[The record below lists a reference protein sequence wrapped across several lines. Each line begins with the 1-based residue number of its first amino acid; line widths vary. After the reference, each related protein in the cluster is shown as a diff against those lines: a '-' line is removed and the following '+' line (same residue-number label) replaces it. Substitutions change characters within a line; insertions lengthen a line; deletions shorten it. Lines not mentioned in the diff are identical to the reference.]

1 MQTVAPLSP
10 QRNELISLAYLI
22 PDESL
27 TSVLDYVRY
36 VHEKDET
43 KTPLDAFDYELARR
57 AALDDD
63 DETIPFEQALT
74 ELGLTYDDLQAA
86 D

>member
-1 MQTVAPLSP
+1 MQTATALEPE
-10 QRNELISLAYLI
+10 RNELISLAYLI
-22 PDESL
+22 PKESL
-27 TSVLDYVRY
+27 ASVLDYVRY

-43 KTPLDAFDYELARR
+43 KTPLDAYDYELARL

-63 DETIPFEQALT
+63 QETIPLEQAMA
-74 ELGLTYDDLQAA
+74 EWGLTYDDLQ

>member
-1 MQTVAPLSP
+1 MQTVAPLSA

-27 TSVLDYVRY
+27 ASVLDYVRY

-43 KTPLDAFDYELARR
+43 KTPLDAYDYELARR

-63 DETIPFEQALT
+63 QETIPLEQAMA
-74 ELGLTYDDLQAA
+74 EWGLTFDDLQASI
-86 D
+86 